1 MSLIELHNVSRFYR
15 ISKNEEKYVLRDISL
30 SFPHRGLVSILG
42 KSGCGKSTLLNI
54 IGKIDKP
61 SEGVVYF
68 NNKDI
73 SKLNEKKTTVFRNQ
87 IISYIFQHYHLLESQ
102 TAIYNVMLPALISGD
117 TYKVARRKAEN
128 LLSSFSIDKSL
139 HDKRCADL
147 SGGEKER
154 IAILRAFIN
163 KPKVILADEP
173 TGALD
178 KENASLTMQALKKM
192 SETSLVIMVTH
203 NEALASEY
211 SDRIIRMS
219 DGKIV
224 KDEIVNAVDE
234 SNNCYLLSKNK
245 ASGNW
250 LNKIVLSNF
259 TKRFKR
265 NIFSMTSLVVGLVA
279 SMLIFG
285 FANGK
290 DESIIKSMENQFD
303 YGTASISKENRL
315 ISTDSPITLIQTMR
329 PDNEERQIIS
339 EMCTDFKVCYSYD
352 SLITSFPTIQINE
365 QEIENF
371 SYLPVYS
378 FIDKSTNHDLL
389 IKGKIPTFDTLNQV
403 VINQH
408 AYELLNKKLKF
419 DSLKAYLRIKEQQ
432 KFSFQ
437 TDDPEKP
444 YVDDYFVFDRLVQI
458 VGVVKEINFLN
469 TPKIYYSYQAMD
481 SFMNETI
488 LNNLSTYKGDTT
500 WKDVVMDSLDNEPLS
515 SYSCRLFLKDFSK
528 LSSLRNI
535 KEQIGE
541 EFSVTCNGL
550 TVEETLFTLVSAAS
564 IGMEIF
570 LAIALVGIVM
580 ILGIISFASYNEDIK
595 DSAIL
600 LCYGAKRDD
609 IALIYVS
616 ESLILGL
623 ISVVISFI
631 LGFALTGPINLLIGR
646 FTSLINPI
654 HIPFKNFLGHSYLF
668 PLLIVGATMFVCFLA
683 TYLPIGFSK
692 KISLKEELKAN
703 D

>member
-1 MSLIELHNVSRFYR
+1 MNQIELHNVSRFYR
-15 ISKNEEKYVLRDISL
+15 IDKNEEKYVLKDISL
-30 SFPHRGLVSILG
+30 SFPSCGLVSILG

-61 SEGVVYF
+61 SEGKVYF
-68 NNKDI
+68 SGEDI
-73 SKLNEKKTTVFRNQ
+73 SKFNEKKTAIFRSQ
-87 IISYIFQHYHLLESQ
+87 VISYIFQHYHLLENQ
-102 TAIYNVMLPALISGD
+102 TAIYNVMIPALIGGD
-117 TYKVARRKAEN
+117 SYKVAYEKATK
-128 LLSSFSIDKSL
+128 LLESFSIDKSL
-139 HDKRCADL
+139 YEKRCADL

-163 KPKVILADEP
+163 EPKVILADEP

-178 KENASLTMQALKKM
+178 KENAYLTMQALKKI

-203 NEALASEY
+203 NESLAKQY
-211 SDRIIRMS
+211 SDRIIKMS

-224 KDEIVNAVDE
+224 KDERIDNMYNRNDYYLPKRIK
-234 SNNCYLLSKNK
+234 SN
-245 ASGNW
+245 GNW
-250 LNKIVLSNF
+250 LNKIVSSNF
-259 TKRFKR
+259 KKRFKR
-265 NIFSMTSLVVGLVA
+265 NLFSITSLVVGLVA
-279 SMLIFG
+279 TMLILG
-285 FANGK
+285 FVNGK
-290 DESIIKSMENQFD
+290 DQSITKSMENQFD

-315 ISTDSPITLIQTMR
+315 ISSDSPITLIQTMR
-329 PDNEERQIIS
+329 PNIEERQILS
-339 EMCTDFKVCYSYD
+339 DTCSDFHITYSYS
-352 SLITSFPTIQINE
+352 SLITSFPTININE
-365 QEIENF
+365 EVVEDF

-408 AYELLNKKLKF
+408 AYDSLNKKLKY
-419 DSLKAYLRIKEQQ
+419 DSLNSYLRIKEQQ

-437 TDDPEKP
+437 TDNSEKP
-444 YVDDYFVFDRLVQI
+444 FVDDYFVYDRLVQI

-469 TPKIYYSYQAMD
+469 TPKIYYSYLAMD
-481 SFMNETI
+481 NYMKETI
-488 LNNLSTYKGDTT
+488 LNNLSVYKGETT
-500 WKDVVMDSLDNEPLS
+500 WKDMVMDSLDNEPLS
-515 SYSCRLFLKDFSK
+515 SYSCQMFLKDYSK

-535 KEQIGE
+535 NKVLDENY
-541 EFSVTCNGL
+541 SVTSNGL
-550 TVEETLFTLVSAAS
+550 TVEETLFSLVGAAS
-564 IGMEIF
+564 IGMEVF
-570 LAIALVGIVM
+570 LGIALIGIVM

-600 LCYGAKRDD
+600 LCYGARRDD

-623 ISVVISFI
+623 ISVVTSFL
-631 LGFALTGPINLLIGR
+631 LGFLLTKPVNMLIEH

-654 HIPFKNFLGHSYLF
+654 EIPFKRFLNHQYLF

>member
-1 MSLIELHNVSRFYR
+1 MNQIELHNVSRFYR
-15 ISKNEEKYVLRDISL
+15 IDKNEEKYVLKDVSL
-30 SFPHRGLVSILG
+30 SFPSCGLVSILG

-61 SEGVVYF
+61 SEGKVYF
-68 NNKDI
+68 SGEDI
-73 SKLNEKKTTVFRNQ
+73 SKFNEKKTAIFRSQ
-87 IISYIFQHYHLLESQ
+87 IISYIFQHYHLLENQ
-102 TAIYNVMLPALISGD
+102 TAIYNVMIPALIGGD
-117 TYKVARRKAEN
+117 SYKAAYEKATN
-128 LLSSFSIDKSL
+128 LLESFSIDKSL
-139 HDKRCADL
+139 YEKRCADL

-163 KPKVILADEP
+163 EPKVILADEP

-178 KENASLTMQALKKM
+178 KENAYLTMQALKKI

-203 NEALASEY
+203 NESLAKQY
-211 SDRIIRMS
+211 SDRIIKMS

-224 KDEIVNAVDE
+224 KDERIDNMYNRNDYYLPKRIK
-234 SNNCYLLSKNK
+234 SN
-245 ASGNW
+245 GNW
-250 LNKIVLSNF
+250 LNKIVSSNF
-259 TKRFKR
+259 KKRFKR
-265 NIFSMTSLVVGLVA
+265 NLFSITSLVVGLVA
-279 SMLIFG
+279 TMLILG
-285 FANGK
+285 FVNGK
-290 DESIIKSMENQFD
+290 DQSITKSMENQFD

-315 ISTDSPITLIQTMR
+315 ISSDSPITLIQTMR
-329 PDNEERQIIS
+329 PNIEERQILS
-339 EMCTDFKVCYSYD
+339 ETCSDFHIAYSYS
-352 SLITSFPTIQINE
+352 SLITSFPTININE
-365 QEIENF
+365 EVVEDF

-408 AYELLNKKLKF
+408 AYESLNKKLKY
-419 DSLKAYLRIKEQQ
+419 DSLNSYLRIKEQQ

-437 TDDPEKP
+437 TDNSEKP
-444 YVDDYFVFDRLVQI
+444 FVDDYFVYDRLVQI

-469 TPKIYYSYQAMD
+469 TPKIYYSYLAMD
-481 SFMNETI
+481 SYMKETI
-488 LNNLSTYKGDTT
+488 LNNLSAYKGETS

-515 SYSCRLFLKDFSK
+515 SYSCQMFLKDYSK

-535 KEQIGE
+535 NKVLDDNY
-541 EFSVTCNGL
+541 SVTSNGL
-550 TVEETLFTLVSAAS
+550 TVEETLFSLVGAAS
-564 IGMEIF
+564 IGMEVF
-570 LAIALVGIVM
+570 LGIALIGIVM

-600 LCYGAKRDD
+600 LCYGARRDD

-623 ISVVISFI
+623 ISVVTSFL
-631 LGFALTGPINLLIGR
+631 LGFLLTKPVNMLIEH

-654 HIPFKNFLGHSYLF
+654 EIPFKRFLNHQYLF

>member
-1 MSLIELHNVSRFYR
+1 MSLIELHNISRFYR
-15 ISKNEEKYVLRDISL
+15 VDKNDEKYVLRDINI
-30 SFPHRGLVSILG
+30 SFPSHGLISILG

-61 SEGVVYF
+61 SEGIVYF
-68 NNKDI
+68 DGKDI
-73 SKLNEKKTTVFRNQ
+73 SKFNEKKTAIFRSQ
-87 IISYIFQHYHLLESQ
+87 TISYIFQHYHLLESQ
-102 TAIYNVMLPALISGD
+102 TAIYNVMLPALIAGD
-117 TYKVARRKAEN
+117 SYKDAHEKAEK
-128 LLSSFSIDKSL
+128 LLNSFSIDKSL
-139 HDKRCADL
+139 FNKRCADL

-163 KPKVILADEP
+163 KPQVILADEP

-178 KENASLTMQALKKM
+178 KQNASLTMKSLKEI
-192 SETSLVIMVTH
+192 SEKSLVIMVTH
-203 NEALASEY
+203 NEALARQY
-211 SDRIIRMS
+211 SDRIIKMS

-224 KDEIVNAVDE
+224 KDERL
-234 SNNCYLLSKNK
+234 NNIFDDDNHHLSTKRK
-245 ASGNW
+245 TGSSW
-250 LNKIVLSNF
+250 LNKIISSNF

-265 NIFSMTSLVVGLVA
+265 NIFSISALVVGLVA

-290 DESIIKSMENQFD
+290 DNSIVKSMENQFD

-315 ISTDSPITLIQTMR
+315 ISADSPITLIQTMR
-329 PDNEERQIIS
+329 PNDAEMQEIR
-339 EMCTDFKVCYSYD
+339 EMCTDFNVSYSYD
-352 SLITSFPTIQINE
+352 SLITPYPTITINDK
-365 QEIENF
+365 EIDDL

-378 FIDKSTNHDLL
+378 FIDKSTNHELL

-408 AYELLNKKLKF
+408 AYNQLNKKLKF
-419 DSLKAYLRIKEQQ
+419 DSLNSYLRIKEQH

-437 TDDPEKP
+437 TDDSSKP

-469 TPKIYYSYQAMD
+469 TPKVFYSHLAMD
-481 SFMNETI
+481 SYMNETL
-488 LNNLSTYKGDTT
+488 LNNLSVYKGDTT
-500 WKDVVMDSLDNEPLS
+500 WKDMVIDSLNNEPLS
-515 SYSCRLFLKDFSK
+515 SYACRLFLKDISN

-535 KEQIGE
+535 GKKLGDKY
-541 EFSVTCNGL
+541 SVTCNGL
-550 TVEETLFTLVSAAS
+550 IVEETLFSLVNAAS

-570 LAIALVGIVM
+570 LGIALAGIVM

-600 LCYGAKRDD
+600 LCYGARRDD

-623 ISVVISFI
+623 ISVIISF
-631 LGFALTGPINLLIGR
+631 LLAALVTKPVNFLIER
-646 FTSLINPI
+646 FTSLIDPI
-654 HIPFKNFLGHSYLF
+654 DIPLRTFKGHVLLF
-668 PLLIVGATMFVCFLA
+668 PLLIMGITMLVCCLA
-683 TYLPIGFSK
+683 TYLPIGLSK

>member
-30 SFPHRGLVSILG
+30 SFPNRGLVSILG

-117 TYKVARRKAEN
+117 TYKAARRKAEN

-139 HDKRCADL
+139 YDKRCADL

-192 SETSLVIMVTH
+192 SETSLVIVVTH

-219 DGKIV
+219 DGKIISDEKI
-224 KDEIVNAVDE
+224 KDIDE
-234 SNNCYLLSKNK
+234 SNNRYLPSKSK
-245 ASGNW
+245 TGGNW

-315 ISTDSPITLIQTMR
+315 ISSDSPITLIQTMR

-365 QEIENF
+365 QEIEDL

-481 SFMNETI
+481 SYMNETI

-500 WKDVVMDSLDNEPLS
+500 WKDVVVDSLDNEPLS

-550 TVEETLFTLVSAAS
+550 TVEETLFTLVGAAS

-623 ISVVISFI
+623 ISVVVSFI
-631 LGFALTGPINLLIGR
+631 LGFALTGPINLLIER

>member
-15 ISKNEEKYVLRDISL
+15 IGKNEEKYVLRDISL
-30 SFPHRGLVSILG
+30 SFPSCGLVSILG

-73 SKLNEKKTTVFRNQ
+73 SKFNEKKTNVFRSQ
-87 IISYIFQHYHLLESQ
+87 VISYIFQHYHLLENQ

-117 TYKVARRKAEN
+117 SYKDARRKAEN
-128 LLSSFSIDKSL
+128 LLSSFSIDKSFY
-139 HDKRCADL
+139 DKRCADL

-154 IAILRAFIN
+154 IAILRSFIN
-163 KPKVILADEP
+163 KPQVILADEP

-178 KENASLTMQALKKM
+178 KRNAYLTMQALKKM

-203 NEALASEY
+203 NEALARQY

-224 KDEIVNAVDE
+224 SDERIDNTYSQNDYYLPKRNKTS
-234 SNNCYLLSKNK
+234 SN
-245 ASGNW
+245 W
-250 LNKIVLSNF
+250 INKIIASNF

-265 NIFSMTSLVVGLVA
+265 NIFSISALVVGLVA
-279 SMLIFG
+279 SMLIVG

-290 DESIIKSMENQFD
+290 DQSIIKSMENQFD
-303 YGTASISKENRL
+303 YGSASISKENRL
-315 ISTDSPITLIQTMR
+315 ISADSPITLIQTMR
-329 PDNEERQIIS
+329 PNNEERQIIS
-339 EMCTDFKVCYSYD
+339 EMCSDFHICYSYD
-352 SLITSFPTIQINE
+352 SLMTSFPTIQINE
-365 QEIENF
+365 QEIEDF
-371 SYLPVYS
+371 SYLPIYS
-378 FIDKSTNHDLL
+378 FIDESTNHDLL

-403 VINQH
+403 VINQQ
-408 AYELLNKKLKF
+408 AYESLNKKLKF
-419 DSLKAYLRIKEQQ
+419 DSLNSYIRIKEQQ

-437 TDDPEKP
+437 TDDAEKP

-469 TPKIYYSYQAMD
+469 TPKIYYSYLAMD
-481 SFMNETI
+481 SYMNETI
-488 LNNLSTYKGDTT
+488 LNNLSTYKDETT
-500 WKDVVMDSLDNEPLS
+500 WKDMVMDSLDNEVLS
-515 SYSCRLFLKDFSK
+515 SYACRLFLKDFSK
-528 LSSLRNI
+528 LDSLRSI
-535 KEQIGE
+535 KSQIGE

-550 TVEETLFTLVSAAS
+550 TVEETLFTLVGAAS
-564 IGMEIF
+564 IGMEVF
-570 LAIALVGIVM
+570 LAIALIGIVM

-600 LCYGAKRDD
+600 LCYGARRDD
-609 IALIYVS
+609 IALIYVA

-623 ISVVISFI
+623 ISVTISFL
-631 LGFALTGPINLLIGR
+631 LGFALTKPINLLIER

-654 HIPFKNFLGHSYLF
+654 HIPFKNFMGHSYLF

>member
-117 TYKVARRKAEN
+117 TYKVARKKAEN

-139 HDKRCADL
+139 YDKRCADL

-211 SDRIIRMS
+211 SDRVIRMS
-219 DGKIV
+219 DGKIISDEKI
-224 KDEIVNAVDE
+224 KDIDE
-234 SNNCYLLSKNK
+234 SNGCYLPNKNK

-285 FANGK
+285 FTNGK

-315 ISTDSPITLIQTMR
+315 ISSDSPITLIQTMR

-481 SFMNETI
+481 SFINETI

-564 IGMEIF
+564 IGMEVF

-631 LGFALTGPINLLIGR
+631 LGFVLTGPINLLIER

-668 PLLIVGATMFVCFLA
+668 PLLIVGATMLVCFLG

-692 KISLKEELKAN
+692 KISLKEELKTN

>member
-1 MSLIELHNVSRFYR
+1 MNQIELHNVSRFYR
-15 ISKNEEKYVLRDISL
+15 IDKNEEKYVLKDVSL
-30 SFPHRGLVSILG
+30 SFPSCGLVSILG

-61 SEGVVYF
+61 SEGKVYF
-68 NNKDI
+68 SGEDI
-73 SKLNEKKTTVFRNQ
+73 SKFNEKKTAIFRSQ
-87 IISYIFQHYHLLESQ
+87 VISYIFQHYHLLENQ
-102 TAIYNVMLPALISGD
+102 TAIYNVMIPALIGGD
-117 TYKVARRKAEN
+117 SYKVAYEKATK
-128 LLSSFSIDKSL
+128 LLESFSIDKSL
-139 HDKRCADL
+139 YEKRCADL

-163 KPKVILADEP
+163 EPKVILADEP

-178 KENASLTMQALKKM
+178 KENAYLTMQALKKI

-203 NEALASEY
+203 NESLAKQY
-211 SDRIIRMS
+211 SDRIIKMS

-224 KDEIVNAVDE
+224 KDERIDNMYNRHDYYLPKRIK
-234 SNNCYLLSKNK
+234 SN
-245 ASGNW
+245 GNW
-250 LNKIVLSNF
+250 LNKIVSSNF
-259 TKRFKR
+259 KKRFKR
-265 NIFSMTSLVVGLVA
+265 NLFSITSLVVGLVA
-279 SMLIFG
+279 TMLILG
-285 FANGK
+285 FVNGK
-290 DESIIKSMENQFD
+290 DQSITKSMENQFD
-303 YGTASISKENRL
+303 YGTSSISKENRL
-315 ISTDSPITLIQTMR
+315 ISSDSPITLIQTMR
-329 PDNEERQIIS
+329 PNIEERQILS
-339 EMCTDFKVCYSYD
+339 DTCSDFHITYSYS
-352 SLITSFPTIQINE
+352 SLITSFPTININE
-365 QEIENF
+365 EVVEDF

-408 AYELLNKKLKF
+408 AYESLNKKLKY
-419 DSLKAYLRIKEQQ
+419 DSLNSYLRIKEQQ

-437 TDDPEKP
+437 TDNSEKP
-444 YVDDYFVFDRLVQI
+444 FVDDYFVYDRLVQI

-469 TPKIYYSYQAMD
+469 TPKIYYSYLAMD
-481 SFMNETI
+481 NYMKETI
-488 LNNLSTYKGDTT
+488 LNNFSVYKGETS
-500 WKDVVMDSLDNEPLS
+500 WKDMVMDSLDNEPLS
-515 SYSCRLFLKDFSK
+515 SYSCQMFLKDYSK

-535 KEQIGE
+535 NKVLDDNY
-541 EFSVTCNGL
+541 SVNSNGL
-550 TVEETLFTLVSAAS
+550 TVEETLFSLVGAAS
-564 IGMEIF
+564 IGMEVF
-570 LAIALVGIVM
+570 LGIALIGIVM

-600 LCYGAKRDD
+600 LCYGARRDD

-623 ISVVISFI
+623 ISVVTSFL
-631 LGFALTGPINLLIGR
+631 LGFLLTKPVNMLIEH

-654 HIPFKNFLGHSYLF
+654 EIPFKRFLNHQYLF

>member
-1 MSLIELHNVSRFYR
+1 MNQIELHNVSRFYR
-15 ISKNEEKYVLRDISL
+15 IDKNEEKYVLKDISL
-30 SFPHRGLVSILG
+30 SFPSCGLVSILG

-61 SEGVVYF
+61 SEGKVYF
-68 NNKDI
+68 SGEDI
-73 SKLNEKKTTVFRNQ
+73 SKFNEKKTAIFRSQ
-87 IISYIFQHYHLLESQ
+87 VISYIFQHYHLLENQ
-102 TAIYNVMLPALISGD
+102 TAIYNVMIPALIGGD
-117 TYKVARRKAEN
+117 SYKVAYEKATK
-128 LLSSFSIDKSL
+128 LLESFSIDKSL
-139 HDKRCADL
+139 YEKRCADL

-163 KPKVILADEP
+163 EPKVILADEP

-178 KENASLTMQALKKM
+178 KENAYLTMQALKKI

-203 NEALASEY
+203 NESLAKQY
-211 SDRIIRMS
+211 SDRIIKMS

-224 KDEIVNAVDE
+224 KDERIDNMYNRNDYYLPKRIK
-234 SNNCYLLSKNK
+234 SN
-245 ASGNW
+245 GNW
-250 LNKIVLSNF
+250 LNKIVSSNF
-259 TKRFKR
+259 KKRFKR
-265 NIFSMTSLVVGLVA
+265 NLFSITSLVVGLVA
-279 SMLIFG
+279 TMLILG
-285 FANGK
+285 FVNGK
-290 DESIIKSMENQFD
+290 DQSITKSMENQFD

-315 ISTDSPITLIQTMR
+315 ISSDSPITLIQTMR
-329 PDNEERQIIS
+329 PNIEERQILS
-339 EMCTDFKVCYSYD
+339 DTCSDFHITYSYS
-352 SLITSFPTIQINE
+352 SLITSFPTININE
-365 QEIENF
+365 EVVDDF

-389 IKGKIPTFDTLNQV
+389 IKGKIPAFDTLNQV

-408 AYELLNKKLKF
+408 AYESLNKKLKY
-419 DSLKAYLRIKEQQ
+419 DSLNSYLRIKEQQ

-437 TDDPEKP
+437 TDNSEKP
-444 YVDDYFVFDRLVQI
+444 FVDDYFVYDRLVQI

-469 TPKIYYSYQAMD
+469 TPKIYYSYLAMD
-481 SFMNETI
+481 SYMKETI
-488 LNNLSTYKGDTT
+488 LNNLSVYKGETS
-500 WKDVVMDSLDNEPLS
+500 WKDMVMDSLDNEPLS
-515 SYSCRLFLKDFSK
+515 SYSCQMFLKDYSK

-535 KEQIGE
+535 NKTLE
-541 EFSVTCNGL
+541 ENYSVNSNGL
-550 TVEETLFTLVSAAS
+550 TVEETLFSLVGAAS
-564 IGMEIF
+564 IGMEVF
-570 LAIALVGIVM
+570 LGIALIGIVM

-600 LCYGAKRDD
+600 LCYGARRDD

-623 ISVVISFI
+623 ISVVTSFL
-631 LGFALTGPINLLIGR
+631 LGFLLTKPVNMLIEH

-654 HIPFKNFLGHSYLF
+654 EIPFKRFLNHQYLF

>member
-1 MSLIELHNVSRFYR
+1 MNQIELHNVSRFYR
-15 ISKNEEKYVLRDISL
+15 IDKNEEKYVLKDISL
-30 SFPHRGLVSILG
+30 SFPSCGLVSVLG

-61 SEGVVYF
+61 SEGKVYF
-68 NNKDI
+68 SGEDI
-73 SKLNEKKTTVFRNQ
+73 SKFNEKKTAIFRSQ
-87 IISYIFQHYHLLESQ
+87 VISYIFQHYHLLENQ
-102 TAIYNVMLPALISGD
+102 TAIYNVMIPALIGGD
-117 TYKVARRKAEN
+117 SYKVAYDKATK
-128 LLSSFSIDKSL
+128 LLESFSIDKSL
-139 HDKRCADL
+139 YEKRCADL

-163 KPKVILADEP
+163 EPKVILADEP

-178 KENASLTMQALKKM
+178 KENAYLTMQALKKI

-203 NEALASEY
+203 NESLAKQY
-211 SDRIIRMS
+211 SDRIIKMS

-224 KDEIVNAVDE
+224 KDERIDNMYNRNDYYLPKRIK
-234 SNNCYLLSKNK
+234 SN
-245 ASGNW
+245 GNW
-250 LNKIVLSNF
+250 LNKIVSSNF
-259 TKRFKR
+259 KKRFKR
-265 NIFSMTSLVVGLVA
+265 NLFSITSLVVGLVA
-279 SMLIFG
+279 TMLILG
-285 FANGK
+285 FVNGK
-290 DESIIKSMENQFD
+290 DQSITKSMENQFD

-315 ISTDSPITLIQTMR
+315 ISADSPITLIQTMR
-329 PDNEERQIIS
+329 PNIEERQILS
-339 EMCTDFKVCYSYD
+339 DTCSDFHITYSYS
-352 SLITSFPTIQINE
+352 SLITSFPTININE
-365 QEIENF
+365 EVVEDF
-371 SYLPVYS
+371 SYLPIYS

-408 AYELLNKKLKF
+408 AYESLNKKLKY
-419 DSLKAYLRIKEQQ
+419 DSLNSYLRIKEQQ

-437 TDDPEKP
+437 TDNSEKP
-444 YVDDYFVFDRLVQI
+444 FVDDYFVYDRLVQI

-469 TPKIYYSYQAMD
+469 TPKIYYSYLAMD
-481 SFMNETI
+481 NYMKETI
-488 LNNLSTYKGDTT
+488 LNNLSVYKGETT
-500 WKDVVMDSLDNEPLS
+500 WKDMVMDSLDNEPLS
-515 SYSCRLFLKDFSK
+515 SYSCQMFLKDYSK

-535 KEQIGE
+535 NKVIDDNY
-541 EFSVTCNGL
+541 SVTSNGL
-550 TVEETLFTLVSAAS
+550 TVEETLFSLVGAAS
-564 IGMEIF
+564 IGMEVF
-570 LAIALVGIVM
+570 LGIALIGIVM

-600 LCYGAKRDD
+600 LCYGARRDD

-623 ISVVISFI
+623 ISVVTSFL
-631 LGFALTGPINLLIGR
+631 LGFLLTKPVNMLIEH

-654 HIPFKNFLGHSYLF
+654 EIPFKRFLNHQYLF

>member
-1 MSLIELHNVSRFYR
+1 MNQIELHNVSRFYR
-15 ISKNEEKYVLRDISL
+15 IDKNEEKYVLKDISL
-30 SFPHRGLVSILG
+30 SFPSCGLVSILG

-61 SEGVVYF
+61 SEGKVYF
-68 NNKDI
+68 SGEDI
-73 SKLNEKKTTVFRNQ
+73 SKFNEKKTAIFRSQ
-87 IISYIFQHYHLLESQ
+87 VISYIFQHYHLLENQ
-102 TAIYNVMLPALISGD
+102 TAIYNVMIPALIGGD
-117 TYKVARRKAEN
+117 SYKVAYEKATK
-128 LLSSFSIDKSL
+128 LLESFSIDKSL
-139 HDKRCADL
+139 YEKRCADL

-163 KPKVILADEP
+163 EPKVILADEP

-178 KENASLTMQALKKM
+178 KENAYLTMQALKKI

-203 NEALASEY
+203 NESLAKQY
-211 SDRIIRMS
+211 SDRIIKMS

-224 KDEIVNAVDE
+224 KDERIDNMYNRNDYYLPKRIK
-234 SNNCYLLSKNK
+234 SN
-245 ASGNW
+245 GNW
-250 LNKIVLSNF
+250 LNKIVSSNF
-259 TKRFKR
+259 KKRFKR
-265 NIFSMTSLVVGLVA
+265 NLFSITSLVVGLVA
-279 SMLIFG
+279 TMLILG
-285 FANGK
+285 FVNGK
-290 DESIIKSMENQFD
+290 DKSITKSMENQFD

-315 ISTDSPITLIQTMR
+315 ISSDSPITLIQTMR
-329 PDNEERQIIS
+329 PNIEERQILS
-339 EMCTDFKVCYSYD
+339 DTCSDFHITYSYS
-352 SLITSFPTIQINE
+352 SLITSFPTININE
-365 QEIENF
+365 EVVEDF

-408 AYELLNKKLKF
+408 AYESLNKKLKY
-419 DSLKAYLRIKEQQ
+419 DSLNSYLRIKEQQ

-437 TDDPEKP
+437 TDNSEKP
-444 YVDDYFVFDRLVQI
+444 FVNDFFVYDRLVQI

-469 TPKIYYSYQAMD
+469 TPKIYYSYLAMD
-481 SFMNETI
+481 SYMKETI
-488 LNNLSTYKGDTT
+488 LNNLSVYKGETT
-500 WKDVVMDSLDNEPLS
+500 WKDMVMDSLDNEPLS
-515 SYSCRLFLKDFSK
+515 SYSCQMFLKDYSK

-535 KEQIGE
+535 NKVLDDNY
-541 EFSVTCNGL
+541 SVTSNGL
-550 TVEETLFTLVSAAS
+550 TVEETLFSLVGAAS
-564 IGMEIF
+564 IGMEVF
-570 LAIALVGIVM
+570 LGIALIGIVM

-600 LCYGAKRDD
+600 LCYGARRDD

-623 ISVVISFI
+623 ISVVTSFL
-631 LGFALTGPINLLIGR
+631 LGFLLTKPVNMLIEH

-654 HIPFKNFLGHSYLF
+654 EIPFKRFLNHQYLF

>member
-1 MSLIELHNVSRFYR
+1 MNQIELHNVSRFYR
-15 ISKNEEKYVLRDISL
+15 IDKNEEKYVLKDISL
-30 SFPHRGLVSILG
+30 SFPSCGLVSILG

-61 SEGVVYF
+61 SEGKVYF
-68 NNKDI
+68 SGEDI
-73 SKLNEKKTTVFRNQ
+73 SKFNENQTAIFRSQ
-87 IISYIFQHYHLLESQ
+87 VISYIFQHYHLLENQ
-102 TAIYNVMLPALISGD
+102 TAIYNVMIPALIGGD
-117 TYKVARRKAEN
+117 SYKVAFEKATK
-128 LLSSFSIDKSL
+128 LLDSFSIDKSL
-139 HDKRCADL
+139 YEKRCADL

-163 KPKVILADEP
+163 EPKVILADEP

-178 KENASLTMQALKKM
+178 KENAYLTMQALKKI

-203 NEALASEY
+203 NESLAKQY
-211 SDRIIRMS
+211 SDRIIKMS

-224 KDEIVNAVDE
+224 KDERIDNMYNRNDYYLPKRIK
-234 SNNCYLLSKNK
+234 SN
-245 ASGNW
+245 GNW
-250 LNKIVLSNF
+250 LNKIVSSNF
-259 TKRFKR
+259 KKRFKR
-265 NIFSMTSLVVGLVA
+265 NLFSITSLVVGLVA
-279 SMLIFG
+279 TMLILG
-285 FANGK
+285 FVNGK
-290 DESIIKSMENQFD
+290 DQSITKSMENQFD

-315 ISTDSPITLIQTMR
+315 ISSDSPITLIQTMR
-329 PDNEERQIIS
+329 PNIEERQILS
-339 EMCTDFKVCYSYD
+339 ETCSDFHITYSYS
-352 SLITSFPTIQINE
+352 SLITSFPTININE
-365 QEIENF
+365 EVVEDF

-408 AYELLNKKLKF
+408 AYESLNKKLKY
-419 DSLKAYLRIKEQQ
+419 DSLNSYLRIKEQQ

-437 TDDPEKP
+437 TDNSEKP
-444 YVDDYFVFDRLVQI
+444 FVDDYFVYDRLVQI

-469 TPKIYYSYQAMD
+469 TPKIYYSYLAMD
-481 SFMNETI
+481 SYMKETI
-488 LNNLSTYKGDTT
+488 LNNLSVYKGETS

-515 SYSCRLFLKDFSK
+515 SYSCQMFLKDYSK

-535 KEQIGE
+535 NKALDENY
-541 EFSVTCNGL
+541 SVNSNGL
-550 TVEETLFTLVSAAS
+550 TVEETLFSLVGAAS
-564 IGMEIF
+564 IGMEVF
-570 LAIALVGIVM
+570 LGIALIGIVM

-600 LCYGAKRDD
+600 LCYGARRDD

-623 ISVVISFI
+623 ISVVTSFL
-631 LGFALTGPINLLIGR
+631 LGFLLTKPVNMLIEH

-654 HIPFKNFLGHSYLF
+654 EIPFKRFLNHQYLF